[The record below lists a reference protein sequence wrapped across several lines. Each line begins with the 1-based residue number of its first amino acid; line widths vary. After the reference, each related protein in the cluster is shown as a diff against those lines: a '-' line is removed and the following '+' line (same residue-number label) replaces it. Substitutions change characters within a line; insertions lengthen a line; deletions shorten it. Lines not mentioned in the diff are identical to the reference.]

1 MQTRKHLCKQNI
13 SVDQNG
19 EKRTNINWKAF
30 KVRKE
35 ELNKARVLIIMS
47 NLFHSYEMSHIISA
61 IRYESYNESFNMSH
75 TINYTFEPMIET
87 YARSKPSE
95 AVGITKS
102 SV

>member
-35 ELNKARVLIIMS
+35 ELNKESVQIIIRAFSPVWALLYEVLYDPYDMGRNI
-47 NLFHSYEMSHIISA
+47 
-61 IRYESYNESFNMSH
+61 
-75 TINYTFEPMIET
+75 
-87 YARSKPSE
+87 
-95 AVGITKS
+95 
-102 SV
+102 